1 METPPA
7 RIGQWISGIV
17 VLGLP
22 FAIALLSLNFIQPPY
37 ALPATAPA
45 TKFSAARALEQS
57 RRFAVEP
64 RPAGTAAQER
74 ARDYLMSRL
83 QEIGWEA
90 QVQEATITQGR
101 SISTV
106 QNVVARFPGK
116 ANQRSFLLVAHY
128 DTVTTGPGAADDGA
142 GVVALLETARAL
154 KAGPPLRND
163 IVLLFTG
170 DEESGMRGA
179 QAFTEHPWGK
189 GVGAVLN
196 LEARGTCG
204 PSYLFETSRGNGW
217 LIREL
222 RRARV
227 PAVGN
232 TLMYEFYS
240 RSPNDTDFTVLKRE
254 GYPGYNIAFIGN
266 VSAYHNVNDS
276 VTKLSPR
283 SIQHHGECALALA
296 RHFGD
301 LRVEAFPAPGK
312 EGEDE
317 VYFNSFGSHLVHYP
331 VSWSRQVSSLSW
343 ILFLVAVTV
352 GIAKGRINLRN
363 LMAGVGALFAAG
375 LLTAFCV
382 GTFMGI
388 AYWCWGVYVL
398 YNAPFYT
405 VSLLVVTVAITLAVY
420 WWFSKR
426 SPVLNLAAGAMA
438 WWCVVLALLEWLLPR
453 GTYFASWPLL
463 FGSAGLLL
471 WCWLPSSAFQSP
483 RQLALM
489 NVFSLPVLLT
499 AGPGLQSS
507 LLSSTVIASA
517 AILPLMVLM
526 LGTIVPQ
533 IVFATRQCGW
543 GLAGGLG
550 AVALLVFGV
559 GFGTNQP
566 NEKKPRMDGI
576 SYYLNLNR
584 QQAVWICRDR
594 KLDGWTSQFFPA
606 GIAEDSGAELLPSHA
621 RFRAQARPPTIES
634 KSANRAPQ
642 RRGPAPAVRLL
653 EVTLDTVRDQV
664 TNGVRHLTLRL
675 ASPRK
680 VPRVNLAI
688 APPAKVLLALVN
700 GKPLQGGESGWSLD
714 YVVFPRD
721 GTAELVLEL
730 ASPEPLSITVTEIS
744 YELPEVPGIRPR
756 PPHLIPRANT
766 LDWFESILYD
776 PCMAV
781 VKSFTIPAAASDR

>member
-1 METPPA
+1 
-7 RIGQWISGIV
+7 
-17 VLGLP
+17 
-22 FAIALLSLNFIQPPY
+22 
-37 ALPATAPA
+37 
-45 TKFSAARALEQS
+45 
-57 RRFAVEP
+57 
-64 RPAGTAAQER
+64 
-74 ARDYLMSRL
+74 MSRL
-83 QEIGWEA
+83 QELGWEA
-90 QVQEATITQGR
+90 QVQEATIAQGR

-106 QNVVARFPGK
+106 QNVVARFPGI

-142 GVVALLETARAL
+142 GVVTLLETARAL
-154 KAGPPLRND
+154 KAGLPLRND
-163 IVLLFTG
+163 IVMLFTG

-179 QAFTEHPWGK
+179 QAFTEHRWGR

-222 RRARV
+222 RRAGV

-276 VTKLSPR
+276 VTNLSSR

-301 LRVEAFPAPGK
+301 LPAEAFPAPGR

-331 VSWSRQVSSLSW
+331 AWWSRQVSSLAW
-343 ILFLVAVTV
+343 ILFLASLAV
-352 GIAKGRINLRN
+352 GIAKGRINLRD
-363 LMAGVGALFAAG
+363 LIAGLGALFAAG
-375 LLTAFCV
+375 LLTAFCAGAFV
-382 GTFMGI
+382 GI
-388 AYWCWGVYVL
+388 AYWCWGIYVL

-405 VSLLVVTVAITLAVY
+405 VSLLLVTVAITLAVY

-426 SPVLNLAAGAMA
+426 SLVLNLAAGAMV
-438 WWCVVLALLEWLLPR
+438 WWCVVLALLGWLLPR

-463 FGSAGLLL
+463 FGSAGLFV
-471 WCWLPSSAFQSP
+471 WCWLPFSAVQSP
-483 RQLALM
+483 RQLAWM

-499 AGPGLQSS
+499 AAPGLQST
-507 LLSSTVIASA
+507 LLSSTIIASA

-533 IVFATRQCGW
+533 LVFATQQCGR
-543 GLAGGLG
+543 GLAAGLG

-559 GFGTNQP
+559 GLGTNQP
-566 NEKKPRMDGI
+566 NAQKPRMDGI
-576 SYYLNLNR
+576 SYYLNLDR
-584 QQAVWICRDR
+584 QEAAWICRDR
-594 KLDGWTSQFFPA
+594 KLDEWTSQFFSTEN
-606 GIAEDSGAELLPSHA
+606 AEDSAAELLPSHA

-634 KSANRAPQ
+634 KSASTTQ
-642 RRGPAPAVRLL
+642 WRGPAPVVQVSSPVL
-653 EVTLDTVRDQV
+653 ETVRDQV
-664 TNGVRHLTLRL
+664 TNGVRVLTLRL
-675 ASPRK
+675 TSPRK
-680 VPRVNLAI
+680 VPRVNLEI
-688 APPAKVLLALVN
+688 APPAKVLSALVS
-700 GKPLQGGESGWSLD
+700 GKALKGGENGWSLD

-721 GTAELVLEL
+721 GTAEIVLEL
-730 ASPEPLSITVTEIS
+730 ASLEPMNVTVTEIS
-744 YELPEVPGIRPR
+744 YELPKVPGIRPR
-756 PPHLIPRANT
+756 PPQLIPRANT

-781 VKSFTIPAAASDR
+781 VKKFTIPTAPER